1 MAFKQLTRDKAKYWI
16 NLDQVAYIRQHED
29 GSSLIQ
35 FAAIA
40 DHSSLSMQV
49 DQSPDEIFHQT
60 QTRGFNRCLEAVH
73 SLTGYSKA
81 TDRSSPTS

>member
-1 MAFKQLTRDKAKYWI
+1 MAFKQLTRDKAKYRI

-40 DHSSLSMQV
+40 DHSSLIMQV
-49 DQSPDEIFHQT
+49 DQSPDEIFT
-60 QTRGFNRCLEAVH
+60 PDPDPRL
-73 SLTGYSKA
+73 LTDVLRPF
-81 TDRSSPTS
+81 TP